1 MEAVHQLAPTVGI
14 ESACEVLGVA
24 RASFYR
30 QPVFGPALP
39 VASRPS
45 PARALSKEERET
57 VRAVLNSTRFQD
69 CAPAAIQATLLDAGQ
84 YLCSTRTMYRFLEQ
98 DGDRG
103 QLRDPQ
109 TSRRPTLVEA
119 SSAVSRPLH
128 AYQRFLAEYGGALLS
143 GPYRQP
149 PPAWRFSRRVGTG
162 QRHRRLRRSSQRK
175 SQALHLDR
183 IRQ

>member
-57 VRAVLNSTRFQD
+57 VHIH
-69 CAPAAIQATLLDAGQ
+69 AAITSAHPLPVASGN
-84 YLCSTRTMYRFLEQ
+84 CPERF
-98 DGDRG
+98 GRG
-103 QLRDPQ
+103 
-109 TSRRPTLVEA
+109 SRRGP
-119 SSAVSRPLH
+119 SRSIWPKVD
-128 AYQRFLAEYGGALLS
+128 S
-143 GPYRQP
+143 I
-149 PPAWRFSRRVGTG
+149 PAI
-162 QRHRRLRRSSQRK
+162 RL
-175 SQALHLDR
+175 
-183 IRQ
+183 

>member
-24 RASFYR
+24 RASFYP

-84 YLCSTRTMYRFLEQ
+84 YLCSTRTRSE
-98 DGDRG
+98 
-103 QLRDPQ
+103 
-109 TSRRPTLVEA
+109 E
-119 SSAVSRPLH
+119 
-128 AYQRFLAEYGGALLS
+128 
-143 GPYRQP
+143 
-149 PPAWRFSRRVGTG
+149 RRVG
-162 QRHRRLRRSSQRK
+162 K
-175 SQALHLDR
+175 EC
-183 IRQ
+183 